1 MFNPHSSRDC
11 ELRTLMS
18 PCIWLGS
25 DSANSANSASRSS
38 LSIRSNRTPEIKSPL
53 WFFLRILTVSSFAV
67 LTSCSFAP
75 IYSVPN
81 VGESNTD
88 KWRDDPWVEAKP
100 SDATD
105 KGQWWK
111 LFNDAY
117 LDQLEETLEK
127 GSPSLAIAL
136 AKYDQATAYLKQA
149 ESQELPTVDASGS
162 TTQNR
167 QSRNRPLR
175 GSNQPDYYNAY
186 TGMLTTNYEIDF
198 WGRVRGLVASA
209 KAQAQASAGDL
220 QTEKLSL
227 QSKLAQIY
235 FQLRGN
241 DKQIA
246 VLAESI
252 KAYDRA
258 LVLIKNRYEAGIASG
273 VDLARAQTQLS
284 TAKAEVSEL
293 SIQRALYEHAIAVL
307 VGAPSQAFTVAPT
320 YSVRAELAAPFV
332 NAANYASKG
341 AQNERTE
348 SGRARDSSSISPEEL
363 ASYLKALQ
371 VVDPPQV
378 PTALPSTL
386 LQRRPDVAAAERRA
400 AAANQR
406 IGVAKAAFY
415 PSFSIGASA
424 GYQNTGGPAWMSEPN
439 SVWSIGPAA
448 SFNLFDN
455 GLRRAQLSIAKS
467 ALEQSGGEYRLVV
480 LTAFQQVED
489 AMVKLKEYKVETRD
503 RALAAFAADRAMRL
517 STSRYKDGAVNYL
530 EVITAQTAALQAE
543 RSLITLDTS
552 RLITSIELIK
562 ALGGGWSKGS
572 LGPDVSLRQD

>member
-1 MFNPHSSRDC
+1 
-11 ELRTLMS
+11 MS
-18 PCIWLGS
+18 PSVSLDLDG
-25 DSANSANSASRSS
+25 ANQLNPVGEFKIPIG
-38 LSIRSNRTPEIKSPL
+38 L
-53 WFFLRILTVSSFAV
+53 FLRALTLSGFAL
-67 LTSCSFAP
+67 LTGCSFAP
-75 IYSVPN
+75 TYSVPP
-81 VGESNTD
+81 VSESGPD
-88 KWRDDPWVEAKP
+88 KWRDDPWIEAKP
-100 SDATD
+100 SDAAD
-105 KGQWWK
+105 KGAWWK

-127 GSPSLAIAL
+127 RSPSLAVAL
-136 AKYDQATAYLKQA
+136 ARYDQATAYLKQA
-149 ESQELPTVDASGS
+149 ESQELPSLDASES

-186 TGMLTTNYEIDF
+186 TGVLATNYELDF

-235 FQLRGN
+235 FQLRGS

-246 VLAESI
+246 VLGESI
-252 KAYDRA
+252 KAYERA
-258 LVLIKNRYEAGIASG
+258 LALIKNRYEAGIASG

-307 VGAPSQAFTVAPT
+307 VGAPAQTFTVAPT
-320 YSVRAELAAPFV
+320 LSARTALPYPFTDSV
-332 NAANYASKG
+332 NYASQG
-341 AQNERTE
+341 SQ
-348 SGRARDSSSISPEEL
+348 SGRGDSGKARDSSSVSAEEL
-363 ASYLKALQ
+363 NAYLKALQ
-371 VVDPPQV
+371 VVEPPQV

-415 PSFSIGASA
+415 PSFSIGAFA

-467 ALEQSGGEYRLVV
+467 ALEQSGAEYRLVV
-480 LTAFQQVED
+480 LTAYQQVED
-489 AMVKLKEYKVETRD
+489 AMIKLKEFKVETND
-503 RALAAFAADRAMRL
+503 RALAAYAADRAMRL
-517 STSRYKDGAVNYL
+517 STSRYKEGALNYL

-552 RLITSIELIK
+552 RLLTCIELIK
-562 ALGGGWSKGS
+562 ALGGGWNKES
-572 LGPDVSLRQD
+572 LGSDISLVKD